1 MKNPLHVLLVLVFAL
16 LSTSIIAQLPNGSV
30 APDWTLTDLNGDT
43 YNLYDELNDGKSI
56 VLDISATWCPPCWT
70 YHTSGVLEA
79 LYDDYGPDGT
89 DQIRVFM
96 VEADDATNL
105 ACLYGSAG
113 CNNTTMGDWV
123 TGTNYPIFSPEPAAA
138 NDFISD
144 YQLAFWPT
152 IYGISPLDKTTQL
165 IGQATY
171 STWEGWLIDSW
182 QMSAS
187 SSSVDSDCPYE
198 GMVDLEMVNGYG
210 DLQFEWSNGDSEE
223 DLIDVPA
230 GTYSV
235 TITDDHNVDIVLDN
249 IVVGGTDAPALAVT
263 DVESE
268 DVDCNGNNTG
278 SLQVLASGGQ
288 GGFAYN
294 WNNGLSGSYIDNL
307 SQGDY
312 EVTCTDING
321 CTVMQTYTIGEPD
334 VLTMGVSAISTSCG
348 NENGFASLFGD
359 GGTTPY
365 FYDIGFGG
373 QFSGSFPSLA
383 AGDYNSMI
391 TDGNGC
397 ITEQAITI
405 EPSVAPVA
413 VAEAAMPISCND
425 EEVTV
430 TSENSTYV
438 GDVDYI
444 WNTDDGVIVGDDASE
459 TIMVS
464 SAGTY
469 TLKIIEIFTGCI
481 SETTVEVEDI
491 SLLPSISI
499 ASVEEINCDITQITI
514 DGSDSE
520 DGNNL
525 VYEWTT
531 TNGNIIGDVDGDI
544 IDVDLEGTYTLSIS
558 NSVNGCVSTQS
569 ITVEADI
576 EVPVIDVSNNV
587 LTCSAIDVDIC
598 ATVTAGHSVVWT
610 TETGD
615 ISQIC
620 ITVNAAGDY
629 MATVSAPNGCTNS
642 AVSVVTAS
650 TDLPVVSVANPNVL
664 TCTQETVQVSV
675 VVENA
680 SADDIITWTDAD
692 GNLIAEGSSDVLI
705 STPGTYEVSVTNNL
719 GCTTITSVTV
729 EEDINSPVATF
740 EYSVNN
746 DGLVTLNSTSDES
759 GSVTWTLADG
769 TVLTGGDAEFSVS
782 ISGEYEVCMT
792 YVNECGADEN
802 CQTVVYSTLL
812 AVSIDKTDLTCY
824 LSADGNI
831 SAMVS
836 GGAQGYTY
844 YWIGPDGF
852 ESTEPTISNLSAGI
866 YNLLVGDQD
875 GTEINSEVTI
885 TQPDVLMIS
894 SVIVVEEESGL
905 SNGSID
911 ISVIGGTGDF
921 TYQWSNGGT
930 TAKIENLAAGEYSV
944 IITDANGCT
953 YSENEIIVGTI
964 TDVTDLAVVEDF
976 FMYPVPAYDFIN
988 VKTMFNGTQAVNVK
1002 ILDATGRVKWT
1013 RSYSAT
1019 QIEETIDLTSFH
1031 SGIYTLSMIC
1041 GKSIQSENFIIIK

>member
-1 MKNPLHVLLVLVFAL
+1 
-16 LSTSIIAQLPNGSV
+16 
-30 APDWTLTDLNGDT
+30 
-43 YNLYDELNDGKSI
+43 
-56 VLDISATWCPPCWT
+56 
-70 YHTSGVLEA
+70 
-79 LYDDYGPDGT
+79 
-89 DQIRVFM
+89 
-96 VEADDATNL
+96 
-105 ACLYGSAG
+105 
-113 CNNTTMGDWV
+113 
-123 TGTNYPIFSPEPAAA
+123 
-138 NDFISD
+138 
-144 YQLAFWPT
+144 
-152 IYGISPLDKTTQL
+152 
-165 IGQATY
+165 
-171 STWEGWLIDSW
+171 
-182 QMSAS
+182 
-187 SSSVDSDCPYE
+187 
-198 GMVDLEMVNGYG
+198 
-210 DLQFEWSNGDSEE
+210 
-223 DLIDVPA
+223 
-230 GTYSV
+230 
-235 TITDDHNVDIVLDN
+235 
-249 IVVGGTDAPALAVT
+249 
-263 DVESE
+263 
-268 DVDCNGNNTG
+268 
-278 SLQVLASGGQ
+278 
-288 GGFAYN
+288 
-294 WNNGLSGSYIDNL
+294 
-307 SQGDY
+307 
-312 EVTCTDING
+312 
-321 CTVMQTYTIGEPD
+321 
-334 VLTMGVSAISTSCG
+334 MGVSAISTSCG

-405 EPSVAPVA
+405 QPSVAPVA

-520 DGNNL
+520 DGDNL

-531 TNGNIIGDVDGDI
+531 TDGNIIGDVDGDI

-576 EVPVIDVSNNV
+576 EVPVIDLSNNV
-587 LTCSAIDVDIC
+587 LTCSAIDVEIC

-629 MATVSAPNGCTNS
+629 IATVSAPNGCTNS

-852 ESTEPTISNLSAGI
+852 ESTEPSISNLSAGI
-866 YNLLVGDQD
+866 YTLLVGDQD

-885 TQPDVLMIS
+885 TQPEVLMIS
-894 SVIVVEEESGL
+894 SLIVVEEEDGL

-921 TYQWSNGGT
+921 TYEWSNGGT
-930 TAKIENLAAGEYSV
+930 TAKIENLSAGEYSV

-964 TDVTDLAVVEDF
+964 TDVTDLDVVEDF

-988 VKTMFNGTQAVNVK
+988 VKTTFNGSQAVNVN
-1002 ILDATGRVKWT
+1002 ILDATGKVIWS
-1013 RSYSAT
+1013 RSYLTT
-1019 QIEETIDLTSFH
+1019 QIEETIDLTSFP
-1031 SGIYTLSMIC
+1031 SGIYTLSMISR
-1041 GKSIQSENFIIIK
+1041 KSIQLENFIVLK

>member
-1 MKNPLHVLLVLVFAL
+1 M
-16 LSTSIIAQLPNGSV
+16 
-30 APDWTLTDLNGDT
+30 
-43 YNLYDELNDGKSI
+43 
-56 VLDISATWCPPCWT
+56 
-70 YHTSGVLEA
+70 
-79 LYDDYGPDGT
+79 
-89 DQIRVFM
+89 
-96 VEADDATNL
+96 
-105 ACLYGSAG
+105 
-113 CNNTTMGDWV
+113 
-123 TGTNYPIFSPEPAAA
+123 
-138 NDFISD
+138 
-144 YQLAFWPT
+144 
-152 IYGISPLDKTTQL
+152 
-165 IGQATY
+165 
-171 STWEGWLIDSW
+171 
-182 QMSAS
+182 
-187 SSSVDSDCPYE
+187 
-198 GMVDLEMVNGYG
+198 
-210 DLQFEWSNGDSEE
+210 
-223 DLIDVPA
+223 
-230 GTYSV
+230 
-235 TITDDHNVDIVLDN
+235 
-249 IVVGGTDAPALAVT
+249 
-263 DVESE
+263 
-268 DVDCNGNNTG
+268 
-278 SLQVLASGGQ
+278 
-288 GGFAYN
+288 
-294 WNNGLSGSYIDNL
+294 
-307 SQGDY
+307 
-312 EVTCTDING
+312 
-321 CTVMQTYTIGEPD
+321 
-334 VLTMGVSAISTSCG
+334 
-348 NENGFASLFGD
+348 
-359 GGTTPY
+359 
-365 FYDIGFGG
+365 
-373 QFSGSFPSLA
+373 
-383 AGDYNSMI
+383 
-391 TDGNGC
+391 
-397 ITEQAITI
+397 
-405 EPSVAPVA
+405 
-413 VAEAAMPISCND
+413 
-425 EEVTV
+425 
-430 TSENSTYV
+430 
-438 GDVDYI
+438 
-444 WNTDDGVIVGDDASE
+444 
-459 TIMVS
+459 
-464 SAGTY
+464 
-469 TLKIIEIFTGCI
+469 KIIEIFTGCI

-520 DGNNL
+520 DGDNL

-531 TNGNIIGDVDGDI
+531 TDGNIIGDVDGDI

-587 LTCSAIDVDIC
+587 LTCSAIDVEIC

-629 MATVSAPNGCTNS
+629 IATVSAPNGCTNS

-769 TVLTGGDAEFSVS
+769 TVLSGGDAEFSVS
-782 ISGEYEVCMT
+782 TSGEYEVCMT

-802 CQTVVYSTLL
+802 CQTVIYSTLL

-885 TQPDVLMIS
+885 TQPEVLMIS
-894 SVIVVEEESGL
+894 SLIVVEEEDGL

-921 TYQWSNGGT
+921 TYEWSNGGT
-930 TAKIENLAAGEYSV
+930 TAKIENLSAGEYSV

-953 YSENEIIVGTI
+953 YIENEILVGTI
-964 TDVTDLAVVEDF
+964 TDVTDLDVVEEF
-976 FMYPVPAYDFIN
+976 FMYPVPAYNFIN
-988 VKTMFNGTQAVNVK
+988 VKTTFNGSQAVNVN
-1002 ILDATGRVKWT
+1002 ILDATGKVIWS
-1013 RSYSAT
+1013 RSYLTT
-1019 QIEETIDLTSFH
+1019 QIEETIDLTSFP
-1031 SGIYTLSMIC
+1031 SGIYTLSMISR
-1041 GKSIQSENFIIIK
+1041 KSIQLENFIVLK